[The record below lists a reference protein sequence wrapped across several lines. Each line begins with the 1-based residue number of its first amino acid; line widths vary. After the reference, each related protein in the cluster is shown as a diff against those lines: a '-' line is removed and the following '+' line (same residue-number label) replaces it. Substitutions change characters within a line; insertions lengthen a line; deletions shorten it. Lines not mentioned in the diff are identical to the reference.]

1 MDFGEFDFNWAFNF
15 DFSGLIS
22 SALQIALILVVTW
35 FIVWWMKRII
45 PRLIQAKIPRVRD
58 ESSDQTASRSESL
71 SGVIVKALAFVV
83 WLVAWIMVLSVMGVN
98 TTPIIAAVG
107 LAGLAVGFAAQS
119 IIRDYFHGFFILMED
134 WYRVGEVATVAGIG
148 GLVTEITL
156 RRTVLRDLNGTMH
169 VIPNGKI
176 ELASNMA
183 RDWARINLDISVGY
197 GENLDRVVEVIN
209 DVCKEIQDDP
219 ELGQQLTSDLQV
231 VRVNNLGDHG
241 IDIKIMGDTKPM
253 QQWSLS
259 GELRKHLKDRF
270 DQEGIEIPWPHT
282 KVYFGNTFE
291 ELRSNN

>member
-1 MDFGEFDFNWAFNF
+1 
-15 DFSGLIS
+15 
-22 SALQIALILVVTW
+22 
-35 FIVWWMKRII
+35 MKRII

-291 ELRSNN
+291 ELRSSN